1 MTTKSTA
8 LAVVEAGGLT
18 PAQVNLIRDT
28 VARGA
33 TDDELRMFL
42 YQCQRLQL
50 DPMLRQVHFVKRP
63 QEIDG
68 QWKSVG
74 TMLVGI
80 DGMRLAAR
88 RTGELTALHGPF
100 WCGPDGQWLD
110 AWLAEDPPTA
120 ARVGVD
126 RAGLT
131 DTVWAVARYATYCQL
146 RRDGTPTRTWER
158 MPDLMLAKA
167 AEAMAL
173 RRAFPDAL
181 SGVHVEEEL
190 PEADADGPA
199 PDMAAPTSLA
209 DRARAAAEALEAP
222 PDSLAPD
229 ESPADGG
236 PTLSELRA
244 QLEAHGATAGDLRR
258 WIGEAVGDKPGHDW
272 TDADREA
279 VRRRLAEALAGGDAV

>member
-1 MTTKSTA
+1 MATA
-8 LAVVEAGGLT
+8 ETGLTPVDTGLT
-18 PAQVNLIRDT
+18 PAQVDLIRDT
-28 VARGA
+28 VAKGA

-50 DPMLRQVHFVKRP
+50 DPMLRQVHWVKRP
-63 QEIDG
+63 QEVDG

-74 TMLVGI
+74 TMIIGI

-88 RTGELTALHGPF
+88 RTGELRGLHGPQ
-100 WCGPDGQWLD
+100 WCGPDGQWAD
-110 AWLAEDPPTA
+110 AWLADDPPAA
-120 ARVGVD
+120 ARVGVE

-131 DTVWAVARYATYCQL
+131 GPVWAVARYATYCQL
-146 RRDGTPTRTWER
+146 RRDGTPNRTWAK

-181 SGVHVEEEL
+181 SGVHVDEEL
-190 PEADADGPA
+190 PVPLAATTPEASDGSAPA
-199 PDMAAPTSLA
+199 SLA

-229 ESPADGG
+229 AGPADNG

-244 QLEAHGATAGDLRR
+244 QLEAHGATAADLRR
-258 WIGEAVGDKPGHDW
+258 WIAEAVGDKPSGGW
-272 TDADREA
+272 TDADRAA
-279 VRRRLAEALAGGDAV
+279 VRRRLAEALAGGDA